1 MEVKIMILYYSMFG
15 NTFIMAKKIYEGVKE
30 SGGIPILRTVPELLP
45 DEIIEKD
52 ERIKKAKEIQKDVK
66 IAEIEELEN
75 IDGLII
81 GSPTRFGNMC
91 SQMRN
96 FLDKTG
102 SLWAKGALVDKPVG
116 FFTCS
121 ATIHGG
127 QETTLISMMFTFLHH
142 GAIIVGIPYTV
153 KELIETKSGGTP
165 YGASAVVGIKGDNP
179 PNEIDLKIAKEL
191 GKRVTEIA
199 KKIKGVKNE

>member
-1 MEVKIMILYYSMFG
+1 MEVKIMVLYYSMFG
-15 NTFIMAKKIYEGVKE
+15 NTFLMAKKICEGIEE
-30 SGGIPILRTVPELLP
+30 SRGIPILRTVPELLP
-45 DEIIEKD
+45 EEIIEKD
-52 ERIKKAKEIQKDVK
+52 ERIRKAKEIQKNIK
-66 IAEIEELEN
+66 IADIEELGN
-75 IDGLII
+75 VDGLII

-96 FLDKTG
+96 FIDRTG
-102 SLWAKGALVDKPVG
+102 PLWSKGALVNKPVG

-142 GAIIVGIPYTV
+142 GAIIIGIPYTIR
-153 KELIETKSGGTP
+153 ELIETKSGGTP
-165 YGASAVVGIKGDNP
+165 YGATAVVGLKADNP

-199 KKIKGVKNE
+199 RKIKKG